1 MYGKKRREKL
11 YGKKSSRNKDD
22 TDLSDLPIPPPA
34 ERVCLKNMTDKERV
48 AHGTARR
55 KKWFEALH
63 PQRKRRMKERNATR
77 QAGYALQRKA
87 AEIKG
92 GSPIILLL
100 VILKN
105 FALHYF
111 NVNMFRFCQI

>member
-1 MYGKKRREKL
+1 MYGKKKREKL

-22 TDLSDLPIPPPA
+22 TDLSDLLVPLPA

-55 KKWFEALH
+55 KMWVEGLH

-77 QAGYALQRKA
+77 QSGYAIQRKA

-92 GSPIILLL
+92 GSPILFCCLLFL
-100 VILKN
+100 RTLLFIIS
-105 FALHYF
+105 
-111 NVNMFRFCQI
+111 M